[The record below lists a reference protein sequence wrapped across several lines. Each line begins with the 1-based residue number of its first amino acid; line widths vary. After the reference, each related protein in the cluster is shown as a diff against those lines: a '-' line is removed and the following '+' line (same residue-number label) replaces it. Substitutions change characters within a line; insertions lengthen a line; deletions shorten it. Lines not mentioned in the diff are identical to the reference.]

1 MSGDSLSNLVPA
13 PQGSNRPN
21 EFVFDGNIR
30 CVILN
35 GEPHWSIIDAY
46 RIYGK
51 ASNPRSDWMRDL
63 KELEEQGFDVVS
75 NVRPY
80 QFFNTEVNRHT
91 RETPVANLPTFM
103 RIAQVA
109 KFKEWEP
116 LRQKMAHLMAENV
129 RNSFQKDAQWQMAY
143 QGEMMSHDRFIDA
156 IHEAVWFIMHGV
168 QTQRAVDAVFRGLY
182 KRTRQQ
188 IADRIGLKHINEL
201 ESNQSFYAL
210 SYQGIAKQLAA
221 EHLGERSELS
231 FDEAKKIVR
240 ETAEIIAPQ
249 VHTLSKVLGR
259 DIATNLPLLASGIL
273 DEVEQQVEAPDN
285 DDDLR
290 GLPNVPKPDD
300 PWML

>member
-13 PQGSNRPN
+13 PQGSNTPN
-21 EFVFDGNIR
+21 EFVFDGKIR

-35 GEPHWSIIDAY
+35 GEPHWSILDTY
-46 RIYGK
+46 RHYGRS
-51 ASNPRSDWMRDL
+51 SNPSRDWKRDQ
-63 KELEEQGFDVVS
+63 KDLETQGLFGLPMVVHHVFPGS
-75 NVRPY
+75 NR
-80 QFFNTEVNRHT
+80 NNET
-91 RETPVANLPTFM
+91 TPVANLEGFM

-116 LRQKMAHLMAENV
+116 LRWKMAKLMAAHI
-129 RNSFQKDAQWQMAY
+129 RNSFPRDAQWQIAY

-188 IADRIGLKHINEL
+188 IADRIGLNHIFEL
-201 ESNQSFYAL
+201 EKNQSFYAL

-221 EHLGERSELS
+221 EYLGERSELS
-231 FDEAKKIVR
+231 FEEAKKIVR

-249 VHTLSKVLGR
+249 IQTLSKVLGR

-273 DEVEQQVEAPDN
+273 DEVEQQVEPPDN

-290 GLPNVPKPDD
+290 TLPNVSKQED
-300 PWML
+300 W